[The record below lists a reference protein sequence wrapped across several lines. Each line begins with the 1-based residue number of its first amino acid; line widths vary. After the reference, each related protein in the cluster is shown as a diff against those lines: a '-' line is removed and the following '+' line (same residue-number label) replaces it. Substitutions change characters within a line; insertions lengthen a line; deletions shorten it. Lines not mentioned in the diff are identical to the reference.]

1 MEESDAVKIKGLE
14 IQMENN
20 TKKLDDID
28 KKLDR
33 NFEMFTRK
41 MDKIELEKV
50 SHVELA
56 EKLNGIVDNRVG
68 TLEMRVGKFEKKL
81 TITPVITF
89 ICGAV
94 LAPLLIYLIVEY
106 FKTH

>member
-1 MEESDAVKIKGLE
+1 MEESDAIKIKGLE

-41 MDKIELEKV
+41 MDKLETEKV
-50 SHVELA
+50 SHLELA
-56 EKLNGIVDNRVG
+56 EKLNTAVDTRVG
-68 TLEMRVGKFEKKL
+68 TLESRVSRFEKKL

-89 ICGAV
+89 VCGAI
-94 LAPLLIYLIVEY
+94 LAPLLLYLIVEY